1 MTIFY
6 VSSDP
11 FNPKPIRTSNPF
23 SNENSITKTHP
34 DPVPEEQPV
43 GIFSEIKY
51 DAKKILGSVEKEAT
65 KVGQEAKRFGK
76 EVEEKA
82 VKVGKEVEKKAV
94 EVGKKVEK
102 KAVKVGKKVKEKAVE
117 VGEEVAT
124 DVKSVVEKVKGDT
137 SGLMTFL
144 PPESSSTDPPN
155 PTNNTHTDTDE
166 EHEYIEQ
173 TMGDPKKTNNVISIV
188 ETAAEKGINDAKEE
202 LKELK
207 KDLEK
212 PCDINGH
219 YTG

>member
-11 FNPKPIRTSNPF
+11 FNHKPIRTSNPF

-43 GIFSEIKY
+43 GIFSKIKY

-65 KVGQEAKRFGK
+65 KVGKEAVEVAK
-76 EVEEKA
+76 EVKKKA
-82 VKVGKEVEKKAV
+82 VKVGKKVEKKAV
-94 EVGKKVEK
+94 EVGKEVEK
-102 KAVKVGKKVKEKAVE
+102 NAVE
-117 VGEEVAT
+117 VGKEVAT
-124 DVKSVVEKVKGDT
+124 NVKNVVKKVKGDT

-144 PPESSSTDPPN
+144 PPESSSTDTPN
-155 PTNNTHTDTDE
+155 PKNSTHTDTDE